1 MIDWPILV
9 SVISVIVAIASW
21 LTSARKSRVDN
32 LCKIIDAQSKR
43 IGELEEDLRRANM
56 RITELESE
64 NRQYVR
70 LLRTN
75 RIDPEQPETN
85 AS

>member
-9 SVISVIVAIASW
+9 SIISVIVAIAPW